1 MKFKKKK
8 IKTRWHH
15 QRIKDKF
22 FHDAKKLGYR
32 SRSTFKLLEINKK
45 FRILKKGQNV
55 LDLGSAPGGWSQ
67 IIVEKVFSKESKN
80 VIVSVDLKEI
90 KPIKNI
96 TFIKKD
102 IFDKNFCSLLKN
114 KFSDEFTVVTCDA
127 APSTTGNKSLDHIR
141 IIDLCKRSFEIS
153 KKLLKKGGF
162 LVIKIFDGNKTKEI
176 INLIRTSF
184 LEVNSFRPKS
194 TKSGSKELYVVAK
207 FFK

>member
-1 MKFKKKK
+1 MFLLNSFVTKK
-8 IKTRWHH
+8 IKTRWHQ

-67 IIVEKVFSKESKN
+67 IIVEKVFS
-80 VIVSVDLKEI
+80 KEI